1 MRFGLS
7 RKRRESG
14 DTKSPSFRASNVR
27 LVLIAILLAC
37 LISAN
42 HIYAECVTDSV
53 GRVWCSRYKGG
64 GIGIDSIGIIK
75 CAGGCEEASLSRA
88 MLTGT
93 GSKMPSNGIFPIGDQ
108 AETVSRTRDARVKT

>member
-1 MRFGLS
+1 LGI
-7 RKRRESG
+7 SG
-14 DTKSPSFRASNVR
+14 SGVIGHGITSYQRNQVISFLEEFFNDFAG
-27 LVLIAILLAC
+27 
-37 LISAN
+37 
-42 HIYAECVTDSV
+42 SV
-53 GRVWCSRYKGG
+53 
-64 GIGIDSIGIIK
+64 IGIDSIGIIK